1 MTSNLGTLKK
11 LGLTSSHRLFG
22 EVFQGLRMIFVL
34 KIIKKN
40 KINLSNDFLESLLVK
55 WLPKGIPNDS
65 GTIEKI
71 AIRNNCQST
80 KFRANKDII

>member
-1 MTSNLGTLKK
+1 
-11 LGLTSSHRLFG
+11 
-22 EVFQGLRMIFVL
+22 MIFVL

-71 AIRNNCQST
+71 AIR
-80 KFRANKDII
+80 IIASQQNLGPIRILFEYQPLLQRNMR

>member
-1 MTSNLGTLKK
+1 
-11 LGLTSSHRLFG
+11 
-22 EVFQGLRMIFVL
+22 MIFVL

-65 GTIEKI
+65 GAIEKI
-71 AIRNNCQST
+71 AIRKNCQST
-80 KFRANKDII
+80 KLRANKDII